1 MVYNWGDLDEFR
13 ERPIEV
19 EWGANL
25 HPTRRVRTLERHH
38 RQEQE
43 KRNRCISNAV
53 VILSLVVAVTMVAFM
68 SMTLMKAPP
77 IRKVDASK
85 AVGSTQI
92 PSPTI
97 KPSMY
102 PSSSPTV
109 ESSEPPSKAA
119 STHPSAHPSRLATP
133 FPTSFLKAPP
143 APEALPCIDQ
153 EGFFYNHAE
162 DKVSCDWF
170 QGVGTYNYER
180 NCKQPQTDLGKACIF
195 SCRNYNNCVMPTT
208 VPSGVPSASPT
219 SLPPTSNPTP
229 KPPRIMTIYPSGDAM
244 IKEETPLANYGSAS
258 YLKIDTDSGVFH
270 SLLRFDISAH
280 NSNRTVESATL
291 RLKAVSDCPSG
302 GYLQRTHHPH
312 WDEMTIT
319 WDSAP
324 EGDGHEVARFL
335 EPIKNGFWYSV
346 DISKAIRP
354 GHSTLSLRLFPVS
367 SDECIFASKENGSG
381 ESPELRIVYEE

>member
-53 VILSLVVAVTMVAFM
+53 VILSLIVAVTMVAFM

-119 STHPSAHPSRLATP
+119 SSHPSAHPSRLATP

-143 APEALPCIDQ
+143 APEALQCIDQ

-302 GYLQRTHHPH
+302 GYLQRTHHQV
-312 WDEMTIT
+312 I
-319 WDSAP
+319 A
-324 EGDGHEVARFL
+324 L
-335 EPIKNGFWYSV
+335 
-346 DISKAIRP
+346 
-354 GHSTLSLRLFPVS
+354 LSH
-367 SDECIFASKENGSG
+367 
-381 ESPELRIVYEE
+381 